1 MTCKD
6 CVHYELCKYNTY
18 QEAHYFGKD
27 KEIYITID
35 NNSPCIFF
43 KNKADFV
50 EVRHG
55 EWEYWQPDGT
65 KHLWKC
71 SVCNNAIS
79 TPMHFVAKHIA
90 YCEHCGAKM
99 NEERKDE
106 G

>member
-1 MTCKD
+1 MTCKECIHEKV
-6 CVHYELCKYNTY
+6 CVCPTT
-18 QEAHYFGKD
+18 EATSCDH
-27 KEIYITID
+27 
-35 NNSPCIFF
+35 F

-65 KHLWKC
+65 KHLWNC

-79 TPMHFVAKHIA
+79 TPMPFVAKHIA

-99 NEERKDE
+99 NVKGGVRDE
-106 G
+106 QR